1 MGWNEMEKPLSGS
14 PLHLPTPRQAVRVSA
29 LATSRAFEPNASIV
43 LVGTRGCGKT
53 SLGYIAARALGRR
66 LVEADDEFERKTG
79 LSRAQFLKNNG
90 QNAEEYRLQE
100 RKVMETML
108 ANNER
113 DAVIVCGLG
122 SIESHGQMLLKR
134 FANTHPVIHILRE
147 TEYFR
152 EWLRVPKESNLMQRL
167 EQSDRRHRTC
177 SNFEYYNLFDGGSEP
192 GIADGRISRDEVL
205 KPGQCSPR
213 YAAALQR
220 AQQDLIRFI
229 TLIMGFPDPTLRSLR
244 SKLATAASTNRVYSY
259 ALSVEFSQ
267 IGSGKIDV
275 TELECGADVVELVV
289 NASDVAGQSVTADSP
304 WITTLSKQIATLR
317 RKVSAPII
325 YHVDR
330 NSFRQAFDE
339 RQLNEVYLE
348 LLHLGL
354 RMGVEFLTV
363 DIDLDEQLARELR
376 LTKGITTIIG
386 DHFDTGPS
394 QQTWDDPRK
403 LEKYQRARDLGCD
416 IIRMRKFASSD
427 EDNIAIRRLTNKLA
441 SLPGAHPPFIS
452 YNVGR
457 LGRASMCYN
466 CVLTSVTHPSLRGSN
481 GRKDHQALLTIQ
493 EASKM
498 TYDLGLLDPLHFCL
512 FGASIL
518 YSLSPAMHNAAYQAS
533 GLPHEYSLQQ
543 SPRVQDLDSILRG
556 PSFGG
561 ASISLPYKI
570 DVLRLVDS
578 LSIEA
583 TAIGGV
589 NTIIPLRSSM
599 SPKNGALATESS
611 KILGWHGENTDWLG
625 MTACI
630 RRNLSPANMIR
641 PRTSSLVIG
650 AGGMARAA
658 VYTLIRLD
666 VPNIFI
672 YNRTTTRAEELAD
685 HFMTSAPTV
694 KKDTPSANARNVKH
708 RVAVLKFMNDPWP
721 SGFDQP
727 TIIISCVPAH
737 SINGSPAPNITLP
750 IPWLQSV
757 NGGVILEVS
766 LHIYDMDLFD

>member
-1 MGWNEMEKPLSGS
+1 MRWDNMENPLSGS
-14 PLHLPTPRQAVRVSA
+14 PLHLPAPGKTVKVSA
-29 LATSRAFEPNASIV
+29 VATSRVFDPNASIV

-79 LSRAQFLKNNG
+79 LSRTQFLKNNG

-122 SIESHGQMLLKR
+122 SIESHGQMLLKKY
-134 FANTHPVIHILRE
+134 ANTHPVIHILRE
-147 TEYFR
+147 TEYVR
-152 EWLRVPKESNLMQRL
+152 EWLRVPKEGNLMQRL

-177 SNFEYYNLFDGGSEP
+177 SNFEYYNLFDGRSEP

-205 KPGQCSPR
+205 KPGQFSPR

-220 AQQDLIRFI
+220 TQQDFIRFI
-229 TLIMGFPDPTLRSLR
+229 TLIMGFPDPTLRSLH
-244 SKLATAASTNRVYSY
+244 SKLAAATSTNRVYSY
-259 ALSVEFSQ
+259 ALSVEFCQ
-267 IGSGKIDV
+267 IGSGKIDI
-275 TELECGADVVELVV
+275 TELEYGADAVELVV
-289 NASDVAGQSVTADSP
+289 NASDLVGQSVAADST

-325 YHVDR
+325 YHVNK
-330 NSFRQAFDE
+330 NSLHQAFDE
-339 RQLNEVYLE
+339 PEVDEVYLE
-348 LLHLGL
+348 LLHSGL

-363 DIDLDEQLARELR
+363 DIDLDEQLARGLQ
-376 LTKGITTIIG
+376 LSKGITAIIG
-386 DHFDTGPS
+386 DHFDTSPS
-394 QQTWDDPRK
+394 QKTWDDPRR
-403 LEKYQRARDLGCD
+403 LERYQIARDLGCD
-416 IIRMRKFASSD
+416 IIRMRQFASSD
-427 EDNIAIRRLTNKLA
+427 EDNIAIRRLTKKLA
-441 SLPGAHPPFIS
+441 SLPGPHPPFIG

-466 CVLTSVTHPSLRGSN
+466 CVLTGVTHPALRDSN
-481 GRKDHQALLTIQ
+481 AHKDHQALLTMQ
-493 EASKM
+493 EVSKM
-498 TYDLGLLDPLHFCL
+498 TYDLGLLDQLRFCL

-518 YSLSPAMHNAAYQAS
+518 YSLSPAMHNAAYRAS
-533 GLPHEYSLQQ
+533 GLPHEYTLQQ
-543 SPRVQDLDSILRG
+543 SPRVQDLNSILRD

-570 DVLRLVDS
+570 DALKLVDS

-583 TAIGGV
+583 TAIGAV
-589 NTIIPLRSSM
+589 N
-599 SPKNGALATESS
+599 
-611 KILGWHGENTDWLG
+611 
-625 MTACI
+625 
-630 RRNLSPANMIR
+630 
-641 PRTSSLVIG
+641 
-650 AGGMARAA
+650 
-658 VYTLIRLD
+658 TLIRLD

-685 HFMTSAPTV
+685 YFTKSAPKV

-708 RVAVLKFMNDPWP
+708 RVTFLKSMNDPWP

-766 LHIYDMDLFD
+766 LHIYDLDLLD